1 MNDRNIIR
9 TILAVGLAAE
19 CIFSLT
25 VCEEKGKVFTA
36 GAIILSD
43 IIIIALIISD
53 IVKDWRAHDK
63 DRS

>member
-19 CIFSLT
+19 CIFSLA
-25 VCEEKGKVFTA
+25 VCKEKGKEFTA
-36 GAIILSD
+36 AAIILSD
-43 IIIIALIISD
+43 TIIIALIISD
-53 IVKDWRAHDK
+53 IIKDWRAHGK